1 MSSRDWTFW
10 LMMTNYALAL
20 VTVIAVILVAGAVG
34 WDLIVKKAHQVH
46 TIENVDADWGALLR
60 SPHSFSVPG
69 LGLTMA
75 DGGEKLQESDSKAAA
90 EQEKKE

>member
-1 MSSRDWTFW
+1 MSSQDWTFW

-20 VTVIAVILVAGAVG
+20 VTVIAVVLVAGAVS
-34 WDLIVKKAHQVH
+34 WDLIVKKAHHVH
-46 TIENVDADWGALLR
+46 TIESVEADWEHMLR

-75 DGGEKLQESDSKAAA
+75 DGGEKLEEPKAADA
-90 EQEKKE
+90 EEKKE

>member
-20 VTVIAVILVAGAVG
+20 VTVVAVILVVGAVS
-34 WDLIVKKAHQVH
+34 WDIIVKKAHRVH
-46 TIENVDADWGALLR
+46 TIETVNADWEALLR
-60 SPHSFSVPG
+60 SPHSFDVPG

-75 DGGEKLQESDSKAAA
+75 DGGEKLNEPKASDKEA
-90 EQEKKE
+90 EKE